1 MQISLILIT
10 CESLVRFNTK
20 VDFRIESARLRQN
33 ETMSHGQNPLT
44 REETPCFCSFSSL
57 LGACP
62 ETDSV
67 QKTTF
72 EIEIIWSINNFI

>member
-33 ETMSHGQNPLT
+33 ETLSHDQNPLT
-44 REETPCFCSFSSL
+44 REETPYFL
-57 LGACP
+57 
-62 ETDSV
+62 
-67 QKTTF
+67 
-72 EIEIIWSINNFI
+72 